1 MPNETGV
8 TTQPVA
14 SPDPEIEALKLSDV
28 AKHAAYQLKA
38 AFPEVVFTSGRRDK
52 ASQARAMAS
61 NVIIKR
67 NWIEETYK
75 QSPAISACQAWI
87 NKNPQATTQAAIY
100 AGLLGV
106 LNGLTDEQLGHVSKH
121 LLGEAFDVQPIHDET
136 VDGIV
141 ALLHNLTA
149 AAGGKFLDH
158 EGGLCRWHA
167 QFS

>member
-1 MPNETGV
+1 MPSETGA
-8 TTQPVA
+8 TQSAA
-14 SPDPEIEALKLSDV
+14 SSDPKIEALQLTDA
-28 AKHAAYQLKA
+28 AKRAAYQLKA
-38 AFPEVVFTSGRRDK
+38 AFPKVVFTSGRRDK
-52 ASQARAMAS
+52 VSQARAMAS

-67 NWIEETYK
+67 DWIEKTYK
-75 QSPAISACQAWI
+75 ASPAISACQAWI
-87 NKNPQATTQAAIY
+87 NQNPQATTLGAIY
-100 AGLLGV
+100 AGLLSV

-136 VDGIV
+136 ADEIV

-149 AAGGKFLDH
+149 AVGGKFLDH